1 MTLSSGKLNDIA
13 NLYESIVASEQEQ
26 LNEGAADVG
35 AGIRK
40 AVGGAVG
47 GAVRNASDI
56 GGSALRGL
64 VGQKT
69 TSSNPISKLANT
81 YTRVQSAPLRAAGD
95 FTKGLVTGQGDS
107 KPKAG
112 PALPDRL
119 KNAAPAPSLKSKQD
133 YAASKGKYF
142 SSSDNKTYA
151 NYGAAKAAHDAR
163 VGAGAPPKPP
173 AGVPGAGLA
182 KTPPAAAKPAI
193 PTGTTAGGTTFQRRA
208 ATGAE
213 LRAAQAARAAGKGEE
228 GAIKAGVA
236 ASKPAATPA
245 ATPARN
251 GFGASTAQMAAQSSV
266 RSATAPGSE
275 VAATNKAAANPSSG
289 TTPLRPASAPPT
301 PTERTGGAPLRKEPL
316 WNSYQ
321 YDDAYDVVLEYLLDT
336 GHAESVAEAQYIM
349 TELDEETIAEI
360 YKGRHGQSETEHQ
373 DSRSHAGKM
382 ISGDSKRSGAAWTS
396 RGVKNTGP
404 NPAGGSQRPQAQGR
418 MTTGQRDEMRY
429 RQANLKKK
437 D

>member
-1 MTLSSGKLNDIA
+1 MTLSFSNLNEIG
-13 NLYESIVASEQEQ
+13 NLYESIAASDQEQ

-40 AVGGAVG
+40 AVG

-107 KPKAG
+107 KPRMG

-163 VGAGAPPKPP
+163 VGASASGSNASRPAAAAASTPAKPSTQM
-173 AGVPGAGLA
+173 A
-182 KTPPAAAKPAI
+182 KTAPAKPAI

-208 ATGAE
+208 ATSAE
-213 LRAAQAARAAGKGEE
+213 LAAAQAARAAGKGEE

-236 ASKPAATPA
+236 ASKPVTVP
-245 ATPARN
+245 
-251 GFGASTAQMAAQSSV
+251 Q
-266 RSATAPGSE
+266 ATAAAPSTSASASGSL
-275 VAATNKAAANPSSG
+275 VPATNKLAAASKPVTMKSSY
-289 TTPLRPASAPPT
+289 
-301 PTERTGGAPLRKEPL
+301 E
-316 WNSYQ
+316 Y
-321 YDDAYDVVLEYLLDT
+321 DAYDLVLEYLLDN
-336 GHAESVAEAQYIM
+336 GHVDTVEEAHYVM
-349 TELDEETIAEI
+349 MELDAEVIQDIVEEVLSEDAAYDRNRRRAAQRAQARNEARARGQTGSVPGVGYVSPRPERATYTDSAGVVRHHTGARMPEK
-360 YKGRHGQSETEHQ
+360 KG
-373 DSRSHAGKM
+373 
-382 ISGDSKRSGAAWTS
+382 
-396 RGVKNTGP
+396 
-404 NPAGGSQRPQAQGR
+404 
-418 MTTGQRDEMRY
+418 
-429 RQANLKKK
+429 
-437 D
+437 